1 MDCDLARLALSAGLD
16 GEASPRELDALDAH
30 LAGCPGCLRWSHQA
44 AAVHRAV
51 RVRPAEPVPD
61 LVAGVLARAA
71 VPTPGRGEW
80 VRYALGVVAA
90 TNLLLGLPALL
101 LGSGSDGVPVHVAR
115 HLGAFVVAISLGL
128 LYCAWRPHRAA
139 GLLPVAAALVTA
151 MVAGAVADVVGGDR
165 PAIAEVV
172 HLFELAGLVLL
183 WMLAGR
189 PRPANPLRPRRLGHA
204 ARL

>member
-1 MDCDLARLALSAGLD
+1 M
-16 GEASPRELDALDAH
+16 
-30 LAGCPGCLRWSHQA
+30 
-44 AAVHRAV
+44 VHRAV

-61 LVAGVLARAA
+61 LVASVLARAA

-101 LGSGSDGVPVHVAR
+101 LGSGSDEVPVHVAR

-151 MVAGAVADVVGGDR
+151 MVAGAVADVAGGDR

-183 WMLAGR
+183 WLLAGR

-204 ARL
+204 AQL